1 MADQHHRALFVK
13 NLSYNVTPEE
23 LFDLFGKFGP
33 IRQVRQGIAN
43 NTKGTAFVVYE
54 DVMDAKQACDKLNGF
69 NFQNRYLVGPSS
81 MSSPKTSAAAAAA
94 AASPSS
100 KTAHRHDKLG
110 VAGHETA
117 PVTTHAAGVGSGRLL
132 CSSRSAPPGSLS
144 LCSHFLCLVVFGFS
158 GARKKTSLTSLI
170 ESFTT

>member
-1 MADQHHRALFVK
+1 
-13 NLSYNVTPEE
+13 
-23 LFDLFGKFGP
+23 
-33 IRQVRQGIAN
+33 
-43 NTKGTAFVVYE
+43 
-54 DVMDAKQACDKLNGF
+54 
-69 NFQNRYLVGPSS
+69 

-94 AASPSS
+94 AASLLPRRPTVTTSSALPGTYAGPSS
-100 KTAHRHDKLG
+100 ASPTEVDPTPSSHRHVRKK
-110 VAGHETA
+110 ETA